1 MEVDR
6 ELIERRLADIKASLE
21 DERVFHIIEESLN
34 DLDEFIGEVMTYLD
48 RGNDQNP
55 EEGA

>member
-6 ELIERRLADIKASLE
+6 ELIERRLADIKVSLE

-48 RGNDQNP
+48 RGNYQNP